1 MAFLMVNNHIKH
13 FFTLRDHKNAHVI
26 KSIEDLELHVVH
38 LLIVQINSDSLVF
51 NLASRSIGGGAGG
64 RGVVVPSPKRNF
76 QETQPPTFRC
86 RKYR

>member
-13 FFTLRDHKNAHVI
+13 FFTLRDHENTHVI
-26 KSIEDLELHVVH
+26 KSIEDLELVN

-51 NLASRSIGGGAGG
+51 NLASQSIGGGAGRRG
-64 RGVVVPSPKRNF
+64 GGVVVLSPKRNF
-76 QETQPPTFRC
+76 EETQPPTFRC